1 DYVLGGSALF
11 AMAWGQ
17 GLLLLVVGAGSS
29 ALLPRAGVWMEYIKH
44 FFGLLLLATAWW
56 MISPVISAG
65 VLMLGWAF
73 LAMWAAVMLGAFK
86 GQSADTSNGGVSQIR
101 LVLRAMGLLLAV
113 WAAILLIGLASGSR
127 DSLQPLGAILTTN
140 TVNSQSSAAQT
151 Q

>member
-1 DYVLGGSALF
+1 NRLPGGRLGGAFLMGMISALIVGPCIAAPLAGVLLFISQSGDYVLGGSALF

-29 ALLPRAGVWMEYIKH
+29 SLLPRAGVWMEYIKH

-73 LAMWAAVMLGAFK
+73 
-86 GQSADTSNGGVSQIR
+86 
-101 LVLRAMGLLLAV
+101 
-113 WAAILLIGLASGSR
+113 
-127 DSLQPLGAILTTN
+127 
-140 TVNSQSSAAQT
+140 
-151 Q
+151 